1 MNTELTHAWVDKV
14 LGTFSF
20 RRRNL
25 VWDSYECHI
34 EDRVKSSL
42 HAKKIDILNCSWWVY
57 KIYTGTRRELE
68 QTIQGPYKGIV

>member
-14 LGTFSF
+14 LGTFPF
-20 RRRNL
+20 CRRHL

-34 EDRVKSSL
+34 EDSVKSSL
-42 HAKKIDILNCSWWVY
+42 HAKKIDILNCPWWVY

-68 QTIQGPYKGIV
+68 QTIQGPYNGIV